1 MASLPPSQRRQQ
13 PTHRRDSNQSSSS
26 QPALQP
32 ALQPSDS
39 EAHSTVSEDSQT
51 VLLNPSS
58 SKVAVSDQE
67 ESGNAQAP
75 QQQHT
80 PAEEAWEPNRC
91 WICFSDETEDTPTSS
106 EWRRP
111 CPCALTAHEACLL
124 DWIADMEAPN
134 SRRQKGP
141 NDKIQC
147 PQCKA
152 QIVLAR
158 PKRYV
163 VDAVRQV
170 ELWTGRLVLPGALTI
185 GATSFWYLCW
195 VHGVSSVYLVFGPHD
210 ADEILAP
217 VLRVATESDSNL
229 QAAWHHIRARWRLDI
244 GLSLIPTML
253 IASRARIADGV
264 LPILPM
270 LFFVTKLDSDPLLD
284 LGTWPPSA
292 GLSFALLPYLRSLY
306 NTYYERVWA
315 DHEKRWLREIQPRAR
330 TAEAEAAQ
338 DAGGPN
344 LDNEENVLEINVDLG
359 VVEEDDW
366 EEDDAQPPAIQ
377 RLRRVHPL
385 NAPPLP
391 DELGGAPEIAA
402 VPAHA
407 PLPDGIAHNLA
418 GRGNVPAQAAAR
430 QNDLRNGNFNLA
442 VSTYSLA
449 SSVLGAL
456 AFPALST
463 GIGELLRLA
472 LPKSLTGRVV
482 GRGGKPTGLLQ
493 ARWGRS
499 IVGGCLFVVLKDAV
513 MLYVRWRMAKDH
525 RMRRVCDY
533 EGLGGKGRGRNS
545 TLAGAGSVGLSGG
558 R

>member
-1 MASLPPSQRRQQ
+1 
-13 PTHRRDSNQSSSS
+13 
-26 QPALQP
+26 
-32 ALQPSDS
+32 
-39 EAHSTVSEDSQT
+39 
-51 VLLNPSS
+51 
-58 SKVAVSDQE
+58 
-67 ESGNAQAP
+67 
-75 QQQHT
+75 
-80 PAEEAWEPNRC
+80 
-91 WICFSDETEDTPTSS
+91 
-106 EWRRP
+106 
-111 CPCALTAHEACLL
+111 
-124 DWIADMEAPN
+124 MEAPT

-163 VDAVRQV
+163 VDAVRHV
-170 ELWTGRLVLPGALTI
+170 ELWTGKLVLPGVLTI

-210 ADEILAP
+210 TDEILAP
-217 VLRVATESDSNL
+217 LMRLAPENDSSL
-229 QAAWHHIRARWRLDI
+229 QAAWNHIRARWRLDI

-270 LFFVTKLDSDPLLD
+270 LFFVTKPDSDPLLD

-306 NTYYERVWA
+306 NTYYDRVWA
-315 DHEKRWLREIQPRAR
+315 EHEKRWLREIQPRAG
-330 TAEAEAAQ
+330 TAEAEAVQ
-338 DAGGPN
+338 EAGRQN
-344 LDNEENVLEINVDLG
+344 LDNEDNVLEINVDLG
-359 VVEEDDW
+359 MMEDEWEDD
-366 EEDDAQPPAIQ
+366 EAQPPPIQ
-377 RLRRVHPL
+377 FAHPL

-391 DELGGAPEIAA
+391 DELGGAPDIAA
-402 VPAHA
+402 VPAPA
-407 PLPDGIAHNLA
+407 PNVHDLP

-456 AFPALST
+456 AFPAVST
-463 GIGELLRLA
+463 AMGELLRLT
-472 LPKSLTGRVV
+472 LPKALTGRVV
-482 GRGGKPTGLLQ
+482 GAGGKPTGLLQ

-525 RMRRVCDY
+525 RIRRVCDY
-533 EGLGGKGRGRNS
+533 EGLGGKGRGRS
-545 TLAGAGSVGLSGG
+545 GAPAGAGSVGLSGG

>member
-1 MASLPPSQRRQQ
+1 MASLPPSQRRR
-13 PTHRRDSNQSSSS
+13 PPVHRQDSDQSSSS
-26 QPALQP
+26 QPA
-32 ALQPSDS
+32 AQPSDS

-58 SKVAVSDQE
+58 SKAVIPDQKE
-67 ESGNAQAP
+67 TGNTQTP
-75 QQQHT
+75 QQQQT
-80 PAEEAWEPNRC
+80 PPEEDEPNRC

-106 EWRRP
+106 QWRRP
-111 CPCALTAHEACLL
+111 CPCALTAHETCLL

-158 PKRYV
+158 PRRYV
-163 VDAVRQV
+163 VDAVRQA
-170 ELWTGRLVLPGALTI
+170 ELWTGRLVLPGVLTI
-185 GATSFWYLCW
+185 GAASFWYLCW

-210 ADEILAP
+210 TDEMLAP
-217 VLRVATESDSNL
+217 IMRVAPENDSSL
-229 QAAWHHIRARWRLDI
+229 QAAWNHLRARWRLDI

-270 LFFVTKLDSDPLLD
+270 LFFVTKPDSDPLLD

-306 NTYYERVWA
+306 NTYYDRVWA
-315 DHEKRWLREIQPRAR
+315 DHEKRWLREIQPRAG
-330 TAEAEAAQ
+330 AADAEAAQ
-338 DAGGPN
+338 DAGEQN
-344 LDNEENVLEINVDLG
+344 LDNEDNVLEINVDLG
-359 VVEEDDW
+359 IMEDEW
-366 EEDDAQPPAIQ
+366 DDDEALQPVIPH
-377 RLRRVHPL
+377 LHPFH
-385 NAPPLP
+385 APPLP
-391 DELGGAPEIAA
+391 DELGEAPGIAA

-407 PLPDGIAHNLA
+407 PHPIQNLR

-456 AFPALST
+456 ALPAVST
-463 GIGELLRLA
+463 AMGEILRLT
-472 LPKSLTGRVV
+472 LPRALTGRVV
-482 GRGGKPTGLLQ
+482 GAGGKPTGLLQ

-533 EGLGGKGRGRNS
+533 EGLGGKGRGRS
-545 TLAGAGSVGLSGG
+545 GAPAGGAGSVGLSGA

>member
-1 MASLPPSQRRQQ
+1 MES
-13 PTHRRDSNQSSSS
+13 PT
-26 QPALQP
+26 
-32 ALQPSDS
+32 
-39 EAHSTVSEDSQT
+39 
-51 VLLNPSS
+51 
-58 SKVAVSDQE
+58 
-67 ESGNAQAP
+67 
-75 QQQHT
+75 
-80 PAEEAWEPNRC
+80 
-91 WICFSDETEDTPTSS
+91 
-106 EWRRP
+106 
-111 CPCALTAHEACLL
+111 
-124 DWIADMEAPN
+124 

-141 NDKIQC
+141 SDKIQC

-170 ELWTGRLVLPGALTI
+170 ELWTGKLVLPGVLTI

-195 VHGVSSVYLVFGPHD
+195 VHGVSSIYLVFGPHD
-210 ADEILAP
+210 TDEILAP
-217 VLRVATESDSNL
+217 LLRLPHENDSSLQVAWN
-229 QAAWHHIRARWRLDI
+229 HIRARWRLDI

-270 LFFVTKLDSDPLLD
+270 LFFVTKPDSDPLLD

-306 NTYYERVWA
+306 NTYYDRVWA
-315 DHEKRWLREIQPRAR
+315 EHEKRWLREIQPRAG
-330 TAEAEAAQ
+330 TADAEAAQ
-338 DAGGPN
+338 DAGRAN
-344 LDNEENVLEINVDLG
+344 LDNQNVLEINVDLG
-359 VVEEDDW
+359 MMEEEWEDD
-366 EEDDAQPPAIQ
+366 EAQPPPIPLA
-377 RLRRVHPL
+377 HPL

-402 VPAHA
+402 IPALAPVPGQQQG
-407 PLPDGIAHNLA
+407 GIAHDA
-418 GRGNVPAQAAAR
+418 PGRGNVPAQAAAR

-456 AFPALST
+456 AFPAVST
-463 GIGELLRLA
+463 ATGEVLRLA
-472 LPKSLTGRVV
+472 LPKALTGRVV
-482 GRGGKPTGLLQ
+482 GAGGKPTGLLQ
-493 ARWGRS
+493 TRWGRS
-499 IVGGCLFVVLKDAV
+499 IIGGCLFVVLKDAV

-533 EGLGGKGRGRNS
+533 EGLGGKGRGRS
-545 TLAGAGSVGLSGG
+545 GAPASAGSVGLSGG